1 LGLDT
6 VKRILN
12 VVLKIRYDL
21 ETLTQKQHHMDENIS
36 EMFLKLQNSATSNNE
51 QIITMSNQE
60 DCDTLLP
67 ISSEEELIEF
77 ETKLFDKN
85 FKTSVV
91 CF

>member
-21 ETLTQKQHHMDENIS
+21 ETLAQKQHHMDETIS
-36 EMFLKLQNSATSNNE
+36 EMVLKLQNSATSHSV

-60 DCDTLLP
+60 DNHDTLLP
-67 ISSEEELIEF
+67 ISNEEELIEF
-77 ETKLFDKN
+77 ETKLLDKSYI
-85 FKTSVV
+85 K
-91 CF
+91 

>member
-1 LGLDT
+1 MGLDT

-21 ETLTQKQHHMDENIS
+21 ETLAQKQHHMDETIS
-36 EMFLKLQNSATSNNE
+36 VIFSKLQNSATSNTE

-67 ISSEEELIEF
+67 ISNEEELIEF
-77 ETKLFDKN
+77 ETKLLDKN
-85 FKTSVV
+85 FKTTVV
-91 CF
+91 CS

>member
-1 LGLDT
+1 MGLDT

-21 ETLTQKQHHMDENIS
+21 ETLTQKQHHMDESIS
-36 EMFLKLQNSATSNNE
+36 EMVLKLQNSATSNNE
-51 QIITMSNQE
+51 QIINMSNQE

-67 ISSEEELIEF
+67 ISSEEELNEF

-91 CF
+91 CS

>member
-1 LGLDT
+1 MGLDT

-21 ETLTQKQHHMDENIS
+21 ETLTQKQHHMEESIS
-36 EMFLKLQNSATSNNE
+36 EIVLKLQNGATSNNE
-51 QIITMSNQE
+51 QFITMSNQE

-67 ISSEEELIEF
+67 ISNEEELIEF
-77 ETKLFDKN
+77 ETKLYDNN

-91 CF
+91 CS